1 MSASGLD
8 PMLPRL
14 YRVQRVRQEMAE
26 TFTLELI
33 PSEGNNDLS
42 FATGQ
47 FNMLYVFG
55 IGEIPI
61 SISGNPLQPGPL
73 LHTIRAVGVVSR
85 ALQTLKRG
93 DTVGVRG
100 PFGSHWPIE
109 HATGKDVVIMAGGI
123 GLAPLRSTM
132 YQLLARRE
140 DYGRVILLYGARSP
154 ADMLYRRELEHW
166 RARLDLDIFVTVDH
180 ATSAWRGSVGVVT
193 KLIPR
198 APFDPGKTMA
208 FICGPE
214 IMMRFCAS
222 GLQASGVVADQI
234 FVSLERNM
242 KCAVGFCGHCQY
254 QPYFV
259 CRDGP
264 VFPYSRVHHLL
275 IQREI

>member
-1 MSASGLD
+1 MSVSAFD
-8 PMLPRL
+8 PMLSRL
-14 YRVQRVRQEMAE
+14 YCVRRVRQEIAE
-26 TFTLELI
+26 TFTLELD
-33 PSEGNNDLS
+33 PSEGDGPPS
-42 FATGQ
+42 SATGQ
-47 FNMLYVFG
+47 FNMLYVFE

-61 SISGNPLQPGPL
+61 SISGNPVRPGSL

-93 DTVGVRG
+93 DTLGVRG

-109 HATGKDVVIMAGGI
+109 QATGKDVVVMAGGI

-132 YQLLARRE
+132 YQLLAHRE

-154 ADMLYRRELEHW
+154 ADMLYRRELERW
-166 RARLDLDIFVTVDH
+166 RTRLDLDILVTVDH

-193 KLIPR
+193 KLIPH
-198 APFDPGKTMA
+198 APFDPGKTIA

-214 IMMRFCAS
+214 IMMRFCAAE
-222 GLQASGVVADQI
+222 LQENGVAEDQI

-242 KCAVGFCGHCQY
+242 KCAAGFCGHCQY

-264 VFPYSRVHHLL
+264 IVGST
-275 IQREI
+275 IC